1 MLPIPVDHSTVYATK
16 RGHLGF
22 ANRGITG
29 DATYTVKS
37 ISNIGHPGTAAQVTA
52 DVTRA
57 TSILVAGSAVGRLA
71 PVTAVT
77 GLAISRAD
85 AIYV

>member
-1 MLPIPVDHSTVYATK
+1 MLPIVVDHSTCYASK

-22 ANRGITG
+22 SNTGITG
-29 DATYTVKS
+29 AATFTVAS
-37 ISNIGHPGTAAQVTA
+37 TPNIGHPGTAAQVTA

-57 TSILVAGSAVGRLA
+57 TAILVAGSAVGRLA

-77 GLAISRAD
+77 GLAI
-85 AIYV
+85 AIAR